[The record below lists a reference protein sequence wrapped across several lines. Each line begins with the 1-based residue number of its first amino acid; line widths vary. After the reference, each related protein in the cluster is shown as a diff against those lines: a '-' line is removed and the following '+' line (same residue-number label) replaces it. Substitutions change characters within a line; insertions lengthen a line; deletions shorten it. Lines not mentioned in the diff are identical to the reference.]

1 MEWQIK
7 TIARKSALTGDA
19 FEPGEQVTC
28 LIFKDEAADELGRV
42 DLRLEEVDAFEL
54 PGPLLGRWTRVIKDP
69 GDEAEGARMLM
80 ASAEDFFMSLFEQE
94 HREPDL
100 KLKTDGLKHIL
111 SLMLERKR
119 VLRALPPRQTEG
131 MQRYLIVKR
140 KEAIEVPVVEISA
153 QLMMQMEDTI
163 GDIIL

>member
-19 FEPGEQVTC
+19 FQPGEQVTC
-28 LIFKDEAADELGRV
+28 LIFKGEAADDLGRA
-42 DLRLEEVDAFEL
+42 DLLLEEVDQFEV

-69 GDEAEGARMLM
+69 DDEAEGAKMVM
-80 ASAEDFFMSLFEQE
+80 ASAEDFFMSLFETEQTDS
-94 HREPDL
+94 DL

-119 VLRALPPRQTEG
+119 VLRVLPPRQTEG
-131 MQRYLIVKR
+131 SQRYLIVKR
-140 KEAIEVPVVEISA
+140 KEEIEVPIVEISA
-153 QLMMQMEDTI
+153 ELMMQMEDTI